1 MTQREHIEQLVEKFL
16 DGRTTNAEERELYA
30 WFRSNDVGEEW
41 VELKAM
47 FAWYEAGMPEQEAK
61 QKPQLELRASR
72 PERRGLWIAVGAVAG
87 VAASLVVALTV
98 WLTFDNSQHND
109 LSIYAGSYIVDG
121 GVRYDNIEDIE
132 NDIEEMLERAERIE
146 QSADELIA
154 WAQL

>member
-1 MTQREHIEQLVEKFL
+1 MTQRKHIEQLVEKFL

-41 VELKAM
+41 AELKAM
-47 FAWYEAGMPEQEAK
+47 FAWYEAGMPEQEAEH
-61 QKPQLELRASR
+61 KPHLERRSPR
-72 PERRGLWIAVGAVAG
+72 SERRGLWIAVGAVAG
-87 VAASLVVALTV
+87 VAASVVVALTV
-98 WLTFDNSQHND
+98 WLTFNNSQHND

-121 GVRYDNIEDIE
+121 GIRYDNISDIE
-132 NDIEEMLERAERIE
+132 KDIEEMLERAERIE

>member
-1 MTQREHIEQLVEKFL
+1 MTQKEHIKQLVESFL

-41 VELKAM
+41 AELKAM
-47 FAWYEAGMPEQEAK
+47 FAWYEAGMPEQREAETSRIE
-61 QKPQLELRASR
+61 PLRPR

-87 VAASLVVALTV
+87 VAASVVVALTV
-98 WLTFDNSQHND
+98 WLTFDNNQHDD

-132 NDIEEMLERAERIE
+132 SDIEALLERAELIE
-146 QSADELIA
+146 QSANELIA

>member
-1 MTQREHIEQLVEKFL
+1 MTQRKHIEQLVEKFL

-41 VELKAM
+41 AELKAM
-47 FAWYEAGMPEQEAK
+47 FAWYEAGMPEQEAEL
-61 QKPQLELRASR
+61 KPHLERRSPR
-72 PERRGLWIAVGAVAG
+72 SERRGLWIAVGAVAG
-87 VAASLVVALTV
+87 VAASVVVALTV
-98 WLTFDNSQHND
+98 WLTFNNSQHND

-121 GVRYDNIEDIE
+121 GIRYDNISDIE

>member
-1 MTQREHIEQLVEKFL
+1 MTQKKHIEQLVEKFL

-41 VELKAM
+41 VELKA
-47 FAWYEAGMPEQEAK
+47 GMPEKRTEET
-61 QKPQLELRASR
+61 LHMELKRPR
-72 PERRGLWIAVGAVAG
+72 PERRGLWLAVGAVAG
-87 VAASLVVALTV
+87 VAASVVIAITV
-98 WLTFDNSQHND
+98 WLTFDNGSSND

-121 GVRYDNIEDIE
+121 GVRYDNI
-132 NDIEEMLERAERIE
+132 NDIEGDIEALLERAELIE

>member
-41 VELKAM
+41 AELKAM
-47 FAWYEAGMPEQEAK
+47 FAWYEAGMPEQKAEET
-61 QKPQLELRASR
+61 PHIELRAPR
-72 PERRGLWIAVGAVAG
+72 AERRGLWLAVGAVAG
-87 VAASLVVALTV
+87 VAASVVVALTV
-98 WLTFDNSQHND
+98 WLTFDKNQDNG
-109 LSIYAGSYIVDG
+109 LSIYAGSYIVEG

-132 NDIEEMLERAERIE
+132 GDIEAMLERAERIE

-154 WAQL
+154 WAQS

>member
-41 VELKAM
+41 AELKAM
-47 FAWYEAGMPEQEAK
+47 FAWYEAGMPEQEAE

-87 VAASLVVALTV
+87 VAASLVVALMV

>member
-1 MTQREHIEQLVEKFL
+1 MTQGEHIEQLVEKFL

-41 VELKAM
+41 AELKAM
-47 FAWYEAGMPEQEAK
+47 FAWYEAGMPEEKEAEI
-61 QKPQLELRASR
+61 PHIEPLRPRS
-72 PERRGLWIAVGAVAG
+72 ERRGLWLAVGAVAG
-87 VAASLVVALTV
+87 VAASVVVALTV
-98 WLTFDNSQHND
+98 WLTFDNGSSND

-121 GVRYDNIEDIE
+121 GVRYDNI
-132 NDIEEMLERAERIE
+132 NDIEGDIEALLERAELIE

>member
-16 DGRTTNAEERELYA
+16 DGRTTNAEERELYT

-41 VELKAM
+41 AELKAM
-47 FAWYEAGMPEQEAK
+47 FAWYEAGMPEQEAE
-61 QKPQLELRASR
+61 QTPHLELRSPR

-87 VAASLVVALTV
+87 VAASVVVALTV

-121 GVRYDNIEDIE
+121 GIRYDNISDIE

>member
-1 MTQREHIEQLVEKFL
+1 MTQKKHIEQLVEKFL

-41 VELKAM
+41 AELKAM
-47 FAWYEAGMPEQEAK
+47 FAWYEAGMPEQKAEET
-61 QKPQLELRASR
+61 PHIELRAPR

-87 VAASLVVALTV
+87 IAASVVVALTM

-109 LSIYAGSYIVDG
+109 LSIYAGSYIVEG
-121 GVRYDNIEDIE
+121 GVRCDNIEDIE
-132 NDIEEMLERAERIE
+132 GDIEALLERAELIE

>member
-41 VELKAM
+41 AELKAM
-47 FAWYEAGMPEQEAK
+47 FAWYEAGMPEQEAE
-61 QKPQLELRASR
+61 QKPQLELRAPRS
-72 PERRGLWIAVGAVAG
+72 ERRGLWIAVGAVAG
-87 VAASLVVALTV
+87 VAASVVVALTV
-98 WLTFDNSQHND
+98 WLTFDNNQHND

-121 GVRYDNIEDIE
+121 GIRYDNISDIE

>member
-1 MTQREHIEQLVEKFL
+1 MTQGEHIEQLVEKFL

-41 VELKAM
+41 AELKVM
-47 FAWYEAGMPEQEAK
+47 FAWYEAGMPEKRSEET
-61 QKPQLELRASR
+61 LHMELKRPR
-72 PERRGLWIAVGAVAG
+72 PERRGLWLAVGAVTG
-87 VAASLVVALTV
+87 VAASVVIAITV
-98 WLTFDNSQHND
+98 WLTFDNGSSND

-121 GVRYDNIEDIE
+121 GVRYDNI
-132 NDIEEMLERAERIE
+132 NDIEGDIEALLERAELIE

>member
-1 MTQREHIEQLVEKFL
+1 MTQREHIGQLVEKFL

-41 VELKAM
+41 AEFKAM
-47 FAWYEAGMPEQEAK
+47 FAWYETGMPEQVAE

-72 PERRGLWIAVGAVAG
+72 PERRGLWIAVGAVAC
-87 VAASLVVALTV
+87 VAASLVVALMV

-154 WAQL
+154 WAQQ

>member
-1 MTQREHIEQLVEKFL
+1 MTQKEHIKQLVESFL

-47 FAWYEAGMPEQEAK
+47 FAWYEAGMPEEREAET
-61 QKPQLELRASR
+61 PRIEPLRPR

-87 VAASLVVALTV
+87 VAASVVVALTV
-98 WLTFDNSQHND
+98 WLTFDNNQHDD

-132 NDIEEMLERAERIE
+132 SDIEALLERAELIE
-146 QSADELIA
+146 QSANELIA